1 MRITHYSYGFMFQGG
16 KLLLIVSQST
26 FEDLTININPQNM
39 QWLTL
44 TLVLAIMAS
53 CCDTCPEAS
62 DLSRALGAVLDEEDT
77 TMGEENHFI

>member
-1 MRITHYSYGFMFQGG
+1 MIVAHYSYGFMFQGG

-53 CCDTCPEAS
+53 CCDTS

-77 TMGEENHFI
+77 TMGEENNLSI